1 LCDQVLPAEIKKLR
15 RLEVLRIS
23 HNLLSMVPGEM
34 GKMTALI
41 ALNLSGLF
49 SRDSDPIR
57 WMWTVIVVLCVS
69 AKVSQP
75 VCWGQEIE

>member
-1 LCDQVLPAEIKKLR
+1 
-15 RLEVLRIS
+15 
-23 HNLLSMVPGEM
+23 MVPGEM